1 MLSGRESSATDEIPF
16 NMSGLIEG
24 LPDAVVVRC
33 LARVPFYH
41 HPKLE
46 LVSHSWR
53 SAVRSRELFKA
64 RMEVGST
71 EELLCASAFEPENLW
86 QLYDPLHDLWITTP
100 VLPSKIRHL
109 SRFGAVSTAGKL
121 FVLGGGS
128 DAVDPLTGD
137 QDGNFATNEVWSY
150 DPIMRQWAQCA
161 PMLVPRAM
169 FACCVLGGKIIVA
182 GGFTSSR
189 KSISQAE
196 VYDPEKDVWV
206 SIQDLP
212 FTQNS
217 ACVGLVIGGKMH
229 VIHKGF
235 SKMQVLEKI
244 SSGWVVE
251 DYSWLQGP
259 MSVVNGVLY
268 VMSNDLIFRQDGNN
282 RSKPVA
288 SASEIRGK
296 IGYAMTG
303 LRGEIYVVGGVIC
316 PDRFSGSIKPSSD
329 VDVLTICCE
338 RPVWRRVAPMS
349 RCRGTIFGCTQLRV

>member
-1 MLSGRESSATDEIPF
+1 
-16 NMSGLIEG
+16 MSVLIEG
-24 LPDAVVVRC
+24 LPDAVVIRC
-33 LARVPFYH
+33 LARVPFHWY
-41 HPKLE
+41 PKLE
-46 LVSHSWR
+46 LVSRAWKAAVHS
-53 SAVRSRELFKA
+53 SELFKA
-64 RMEVGST
+64 RLEVGAT
-71 EELLCASAFEPENLW
+71 EEFLCVSAFEPENLW

-128 DAVDPLTGD
+128 DAVDLQTGD

-150 DPIMRQWAQCA
+150 DPITRQWTQCA
-161 PMLVPRAM
+161 PMQVPRAM

-196 VYDPEKDVWV
+196 IYDPAKDTW
-206 SIQDLP
+206 IAIPDLP

-217 ACVGLVIGGKMH
+217 ACVGLVIGARMH

-235 SKMQVLEKI
+235 SKMQVLEKL
-244 SSGWVVE
+244 STGWVVE
-251 DYSWLQGP
+251 EYTWLQGP

-268 VMSNDLIFRQDGNN
+268 VMSNDLIFKQETNK
-282 RSKPVA
+282 SKPIA
-288 SASEIRGK
+288 SASEFRGK
-296 IGYAMTG
+296 IGYAMTA

-316 PDRFSGSIKPSSD
+316 PDRFSGSIKPCSD
-329 VDVLTICCE
+329 VDVLTISCE
-338 RPVWRRVAPMS
+338 RSTWHRVRSMS
-349 RCRGTIFGCTQLRV
+349 RCRGTIFGCTQLRL